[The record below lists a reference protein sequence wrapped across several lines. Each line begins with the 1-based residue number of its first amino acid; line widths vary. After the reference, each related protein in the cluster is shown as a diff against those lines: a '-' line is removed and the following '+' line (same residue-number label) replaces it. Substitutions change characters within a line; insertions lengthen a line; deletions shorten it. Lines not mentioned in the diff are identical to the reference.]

1 MTHTARAA
9 FVLLWFASLLLVG
22 VLASASAQI
31 RREPGPIISGADIG
45 FRPEGW
51 NGRARTG
58 TWLVRINGEWV
69 EAVSGVKA
77 VPATEK

>member
-1 MTHTARAA
+1 MTHMARAG
-9 FVLLWFASLLLVG
+9 FVLLWFASLVLVG

-51 NGRARTG
+51 KGRARTG
-58 TWLVRINGEWV
+58 TWLVRVDGEWV
-69 EAVSGVKA
+69 EAISALKV
-77 VPATEK
+77 VPATE